1 MNINCWN
8 PYIRKAMYS
17 VIPKDVT
24 IKNRIIFDYELLY
37 VKHGSFKLF
46 YDDKEYLCQ
55 SGDVLFIRPGITHRL
70 ECTLSDVVQPH
81 IHFDLIYD
89 ELSQEIEICFRD
101 YCELTEKEK
110 GLIRKDL
117 FPNYDS
123 NSPFLQIPDFK
134 KFTNLFFELIDL
146 YEKSN
151 NGFEL
156 LCKARMLEL
165 LQVLTENQK
174 EVISEKPSVISEIKQ
189 FIDANYEQKIS
200 LEMLERQFHYS
211 RFHIEKEFKK
221 ITGEPVMKYYN
232 SLRLSAARQIL
243 KNCSVTET
251 AEKLGYSS
259 VYAFSRAFKNEYGV
273 SPRND
278 QIDCK

>member
-37 VKHGSFKLF
+37 VKHGSFKLV
-46 YDDKEYLCQ
+46 YDGKEYLCQ
-55 SGDVLFIRPGITHRL
+55 RGDVLLIRPGITHRL

-117 FPNYDS
+117 FPKCDS

-134 KFTNLFFELIDL
+134 KFSNLFFELIDL

-259 VYAFSRAFKNEYGV
+259 VYAFSRAFKNDYGF
-273 SPRND
+273 SPRCY
-278 QIDCK
+278 QTDCK